1 MGTCL
6 RRTPQGLETTALM
19 EIGSRSEHLLFFLFL
34 FFIYRE
40 AIYLRHSTV
49 HVRYHGG
56 CDGVPKW
63 CVLHIIRLIKKG
75 EVQHQNTAIPGLDT
89 LPSSNVTK
97 VMRFHKQRTERRETE
112 SNSHHTN
119 WKLLRKLL
127 TKGRQGQKQWSQSQ
141 QRVCWQTR
149 CLRSP
154 SYS

>member
-1 MGTCL
+1 M

-97 VMRFHKQRTERRETE
+97 VMRFHKQRTERSETE